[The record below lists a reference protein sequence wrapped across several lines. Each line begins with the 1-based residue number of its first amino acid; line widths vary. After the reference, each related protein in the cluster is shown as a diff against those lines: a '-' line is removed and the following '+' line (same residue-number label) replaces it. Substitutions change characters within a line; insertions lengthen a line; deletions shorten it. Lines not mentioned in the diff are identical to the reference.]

1 MNRLNKFKKE
11 DGSLDVKQI
20 AELPIKERMRII
32 RSLDI
37 KQIVELPFEE
47 RMRFIDDLT
56 DEQFHQYVALFPEND
71 GTQQT
76 IPIIVNY
83 SMEDE
88 IRRGTGV
95 DIDEYLKRKRKEF
108 GLE

>member
-20 AELPIKERMRII
+20 AELP
-32 RSLDI
+32 
-37 KQIVELPFEE
+37 FEE
-47 RMRFIDDLT
+47 RMKIIDDLT
-56 DEQFHQYVALFPEND
+56 DEQYHQYTEYLYSMPINKELQHV
-71 GTQQT
+71 
-76 IPIIVNY
+76 IPVVVDY

-88 IRRGTGV
+88 IKRGTAV
-95 DIDEYLKRKRKEF
+95 DFDELLKRLRKEI

>member
-20 AELPIKERMRII
+20 AELP
-32 RSLDI
+32 
-37 KQIVELPFEE
+37 FEE
-47 RMRFIDDLT
+47 RMKIIDVFT
-56 DEQFHQYVALFPEND
+56 DEQYHQYTEYLYSMPINKGLQHV
-71 GTQQT
+71 
-76 IPIIVNY
+76 IPVVVDY

-88 IRRGTGV
+88 IKRGTAV
-95 DIDEYLKRKRKEF
+95 DADELLKRLRKEI

>member
-11 DGSLDVKQI
+11 DGSIDVKQI